1 MVHWKQWKKHWLRR
15 KEISVSFSAL
25 PYMSHMGP
33 GKLIWLSEPQFHHLE
48 TEDANIYLKGLLRGS
63 SEKMHVEILNFPGGA
78 IGKEA
83 ACNAG
88 DPGSTPGSGRSPGEG
103 NDNPLQY
110 SCLENS
116 MDRGGLWATDHGVAK
131 SQT

>member
-1 MVHWKQWKKHWLRR
+1 
-15 KEISVSFSAL
+15 
-25 PYMSHMGP
+25 MGP
-33 GKLIWLSEPQFHHLE
+33 GKLIKLSEPQFHHLE

-63 SEKMHVEILNFPGGA
+63 SEKMHVEILNFPGGT